1 MAAQKIIRLSATW
14 VVGYKDND
22 HRLYSP
28 GEVVYQ
34 GERVLFVGERY
45 TGAVDE
51 EINAGNALVGPG
63 FIDLDALGDLDTT
76 VLGFDNQPGWQKGRV
91 VAADWQ
97 RRDLYSREEL
107 NFNKLYAYTHLL
119 LNGVTS
125 AVPIT
130 SILYRQWAEDIDEYR
145 HAADV
150 AESLGLRAWL
160 GPAFMAG
167 HNVVEAD
174 GQIGMRFDEARG
186 LAGLEDAERFIEE
199 IRMRDSP
206 ILRGFLAPDR
216 IEGCT
221 PALLAALSEAVQRQ
235 QCSVRLHCCQS
246 ELEVNEVD
254 RRFQGRSSLQ
264 VLADAGLLHKKMLLP
279 HGQFLGGKS
288 PTQASITRDIRLL
301 ADSDANLVICPL
313 VSGRHAKY
321 LEQYLPLREAGV
333 NMGLGTDTFPPDMLT
348 NMHLGTVL
356 SRVVTQ
362 NVQAAS
368 AADYYRMA
376 TLGGAKALGR
386 EDIGRLCPGAQADI
400 TIISLDEPAMGQ
412 IFDPITAV
420 VINGNGRDVRGVII
434 AGEKVVWDRQLVK
447 RRVDLDQ
454 LHYQAQRQFEK
465 LMRTYPERSFQH
477 PPCSRLFTPS
487 FPLNPRT

>member
-1 MAAQKIIRLSATW
+1 MASQPVIRIRATW
-14 VVGYKDND
+14 VVGYQDGD
-22 HRLYSP
+22 HRLFSP
-28 GEVVYQ
+28 GELVYQ
-34 GERVLFVGERY
+34 GSVVVFVGQNYVGR
-45 TGAVDE
+45 VDE
-51 EINAGNALVGPG
+51 EIHAVNTLVGPG

-76 VLGFDNQPGWQKGRV
+76 VLGFDNQPGWTKGRV

-107 NFNKLYAYTHLL
+107 NFNKLYAYTQLL
-119 LNGVTS
+119 LNGITT

-160 GPAFMAG
+160 GPAFMSG
-167 HNVVEAD
+167 HNVVEAG
-174 GQIGMRFDEARG
+174 GQIGMRFDEQRG

-199 IRMRDSP
+199 MAARKVST
-206 ILRGFLAPDR
+206 LRGFLAPDR

-221 PALLAALSEAVQRQ
+221 PGLLAALSETAKRHDVP
-235 QCSVRLHCCQS
+235 VRLHCCQS
-246 ELEVNEVD
+246 ELEVNEIHQ
-254 RRFQGRSSLQ
+254 RFQGRSSLQ
-264 VLADAGLLHKKMLLP
+264 VLADFDLLHKKMLLP
-279 HGQFLGGKS
+279 HGQYLGGKS
-288 PTQASITRDIRLL
+288 ATRDSITRDIRLL
-301 ADSDANLVICPL
+301 VESQANLVLCPL

-333 NMGLGTDTFPPDMLT
+333 TMGLGTDTFPPDMLA
-348 NMHLGTVL
+348 NMHLGTIL

-386 EDIGRLCPGAQADI
+386 EDLGRLCAGAQADI
-400 TIISLDEPAMGQ
+400 TLISLDEPAMGQ
-412 IFDPITAV
+412 IFDPITAL

-447 RRVDLDQ
+447 RQIDLEQ
-454 LHYQAQRQFEK
+454 LHRQAQRQFER
-465 LMRTYPERSFQH
+465 LMATYPERSFQH
-477 PPCSRLFTPS
+477 PPLDKLFAHS
-487 FPLNPRT
+487 FTVNPPT